1 MEGRKLSAITKV
13 QGRLATS
20 DQQAAMEHHNRIVD
34 GLIPRTKEL
43 GGTGHMVFANV
54 ADPMEFLA
62 IDAWDAVE
70 SIQKFMGDPAVQAEV
85 GSMFDGLPDVT
96 VWVPREGWR
105 QF

>member
-34 GLIPRTKEL
+34 SLIPRTKEL

-62 IDAWDAVE
+62 IDGWESVE
-70 SIQKFMGDPAVQAEV
+70 ALQQFLGDPSVQSEI
-85 GSMFDGLPDVT
+85 GGMFDGRPDVT

>member
-1 MEGRKLSAITKV
+1 LSAITKV

-34 GLIPRTKEL
+34 GLTPRTQEL
-43 GGTGHMVFANV
+43 GGTGHMVFANA

-62 IDAWDAVE
+62 IDAWDSVEAV
-70 SIQKFMGDPAVQAEV
+70 QKFLGDPAVQAEV
-85 GSMFDGLPDVT
+85 GSMFDGRPDVSI
-96 VWVPREGWR
+96 WVPREGWR

>member
-1 MEGRKLSAITKV
+1 MSAITKV

-20 DQQAAMEHHNRIVD
+20 DQHAAMEHHNRIVD
-34 GLIPRTKEL
+34 SLTPRTREL

-62 IDAWDAVE
+62 IDGWESVE
-70 SIQKFMGDPAVQAEV
+70 ALQRFLGDPAVQAEV
-85 GSMFDGLPDVT
+85 GSMFAGPPDVT

>member
-1 MEGRKLSAITKV
+1 MSAITKV

-34 GLIPRTKEL
+34 SLIPRTQEL
-43 GGTGHMVFANV
+43 GGTGHMVFANA

-62 IDAWDAVE
+62 IDAWDSAE
-70 SIQKFMGDPAVQAEV
+70 SIQKFLGDPAVQAEV
-85 GSMFDGLPDVT
+85 GSMFDGQPDVT
-96 VWVPREGWR
+96 VWVSREGWR

>member
-1 MEGRKLSAITKV
+1 MSAITKV

-62 IDAWDAVE
+62 IDGWESVE
-70 SIQKFMGDPAVQAEV
+70 ALQRFLGDPAVQVEV
-85 GSMFDGLPDVT
+85 GSMFDGPPDVT